1 MNPRLGFFILWITA
15 ALVLSGCSPAVEAV
29 ELTVTPEATTTPQPV
44 LNVEVAAS
52 LTPVPQPEET
62 PLRFTFPTPGN
73 QPVSLWRPPLYEV
86 PWAVDPHDHFFFS
99 RPIAADEVNWPL
111 ADYRYGGIFPDS
123 TIVHTG
129 IDIDAPMGTPIL
141 AAAPGKVVW
150 TGYGLYSGAGNEG
163 DPYGQ
168 AVMIR
173 HDFGFEGRTL
183 YTVYAHMSEV
193 KAYLGQGVETGTVI
207 GLVGDTGFT
216 TGPHLHFEVRI
227 ETDSFYA
234 SRNPEL
240 WLAPPQGWGVLTGRI
255 MDAKGMLITNQ
266 EVAVYSVK
274 TGQSWSVFTY
284 GPTSVNQDDYY
295 RENMVLSDLPAGD
308 YNVYIV
314 LSGTRYRT
322 RLTIQP
328 GAVTYF
334 SFHTKAGFDLD
345 LPPTPSPDEW
355 LTTPTPGSRK
365 NP

>member
-1 MNPRLGFFILWITA
+1 MKPRIGFLVWTA
-15 ALVLSGCSPAVEAV
+15 AALLFSGCSPAVVSV
-29 ELTVTPEATTTPQPV
+29 ESTATPEAT
-44 LNVEVAAS
+44 
-52 LTPVPQPEET
+52 LTPTTVLPDLMAATEMPGPHPQET

-111 ADYRYGGIFPDS
+111 ADYRYGGIFQDS

-129 IDIDAPMGTPIL
+129 IDIDAPTGTPIL

-168 AVMIR
+168 AVVIH
-173 HDFGFEGRTL
+173 HDFGFQGRQL

-193 KAYLGQGVETGTVI
+193 KAFLGQAVETGTVI

-227 ETDSFYA
+227 ETNSFYG

-240 WLAPPQGWGVLTGRI
+240 WLAPPQGWGVLTGRV
-255 MDAKGMLITNQ
+255 MDAKGTLITNQ

-295 RENMVLSDLPAGD
+295 RENMALSDLPAGE
-308 YNVYIV
+308 YNVYV
-314 LSGTRYRT
+314 LLDGNRYRT

-334 SFHTKAGFDLD
+334 TFRTKAGFNLD
-345 LPPTPSPDEW
+345 LPPTPSPEEW
-355 LTTPTPGSRK
+355 LITPTPDSGK